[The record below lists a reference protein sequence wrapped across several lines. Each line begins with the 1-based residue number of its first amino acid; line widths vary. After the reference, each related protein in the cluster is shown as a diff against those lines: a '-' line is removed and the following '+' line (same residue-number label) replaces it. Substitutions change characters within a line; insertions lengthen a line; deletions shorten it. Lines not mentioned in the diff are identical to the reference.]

1 MFQALLIRND
11 ELSKLITNNKFF
23 CSQIKATISWSSCNV
38 WRAREIKL
46 HSPLHLHTYIHCAQ
60 VPLRQHSS
68 SLSSWHWSCSQLVA
82 LSTLSLSLLMLLLQF
97 RILIM
102 WPGVNW
108 KWWMCRVFQFMY
120 MPHMVRENIRLRL
133 PIPIPNRSPNTNT
146 NRTKTTTATLWQCQT
161 RCKLRHSR
169 CNSIENHERKIAL

>member
-23 CSQIKATISWSSCNV
+23 CSQIKANISWSSCSV

-46 HSPLHLHTYIHCAQ
+46 HSPLHLHTYLHCAQ

-82 LSTLSLSLLMLLLQF
+82 LSTLSLLMLLLQF

-146 NRTKTTTATLWQCQT
+146 NTNRTKTMTATLWQCQT
-161 RCKLRHSR
+161 RCKLRHSH